1 MSMAFDDVDVGE
13 GGKINVQEFGLL
25 CGRTHAAMIFLLVWR
40 LLKSDCDERGILQF
54 ANRVH
59 EKRFWTHAFHTFG

>member
-25 CGRTHAAMIFLLVWR
+25 CGRTHAAMIFLLV
-40 LLKSDCDERGILQF
+40 
-54 ANRVH
+54 
-59 EKRFWTHAFHTFG
+59 